1 MSTKLIIGLGNP
13 GEEYETTRHNAGF
26 LFVDYFI
33 KKNKFDKPALKDKLL
48 AEISEGNILGSSK
61 GKTVK
66 IKVVLA
72 KPQTF
77 MNKSGQSVALI
88 AKFYKIKQKDIII
101 AHDDSDLVFGQTK
114 NSFNRSSAGHK
125 GIESIFKILKT
136 EEIWR
141 TRIGIQPSAR
151 KHVPAADLV
160 LRKFT
165 PKEQKELPKIF
176 KELLEK
182 MEQIM
187 K

>member
-1 MSTKLIIGLGNP
+1 MTTKLIVGLGNP
-13 GEEYETTRHNAGF
+13 GEEYEITRHNAGF
-26 LFVDYFI
+26 LFVDYFV
-33 KKNKFDKPALKDKLL
+33 KKHKFEKPALKDKLL
-48 AEISEGNILGSSK
+48 AEISEGKIE
-61 GKTVK
+61 KTK
-66 IKVVLA
+66 IILA

-88 AKFYKIKQKDIII
+88 AKFYKIKPKDIIV
-101 AHDDSDLVFGQTK
+101 AHDDSDLVFSQTK

-125 GIESIFKILKT
+125 GIESIFKTLKT

-176 KELLEK
+176 KQLMEK
-182 MEQIM
+182 MEQVL
-187 K
+187 KSQ